1 MDILKKLSL
10 LLCTP
15 LLTACYTDFE
25 PDIDSTP
32 VLCMN
37 AVIDAGEE
45 FTVQLTHSW
54 RYDDYKAYK
63 ADHTVTDGT
72 VEVCADGN
80 QVCRAVYS
88 EWTETNADGV
98 VRKLSGY
105 RIPYKPQAAQEI
117 SLRAYSPE
125 YGNAEAVV
133 TIPFEPL
140 TGPVKIDSTVQVN
153 NYLFEDD
160 AFGDY
165 VYQNFHISM
174 DIKLPVNDRSGVT
187 EYFQLAWES
196 VDLSDE
202 DVEFNCG
209 NPEYDMEP
217 IFSEHID
224 ALETVFA
231 SDAWGF
237 TVFSDN
243 SFRGGSYPL
252 RLLFKNMSLHRIS
265 GVADNRLPEGC
276 AIRLTLFS
284 LDHNLYNWYMYDW
297 HDSES
302 FVGLLGYIGLAQNT
316 TTYSNVS
323 TRAGLVVARNRS
335 VVEISIKN

>member
-117 SLRAYSPE
+117 
-125 YGNAEAVV
+125 
-133 TIPFEPL
+133 
-140 TGPVKIDSTVQVN
+140 
-153 NYLFEDD
+153 
-160 AFGDY
+160 
-165 VYQNFHISM
+165 
-174 DIKLPVNDRSGVT
+174 DR
-187 EYFQLAWES
+187 
-196 VDLSDE
+196 
-202 DVEFNCG
+202 
-209 NPEYDMEP
+209 
-217 IFSEHID
+217 
-224 ALETVFA
+224 
-231 SDAWGF
+231 
-237 TVFSDN
+237 
-243 SFRGGSYPL
+243 
-252 RLLFKNMSLHRIS
+252 K
-265 GVADNRLPEGC
+265 
-276 AIRLTLFS
+276 
-284 LDHNLYNWYMYDW
+284 
-297 HDSES
+297 
-302 FVGLLGYIGLAQNT
+302 
-316 TTYSNVS
+316 S
-323 TRAGLVVARNRS
+323 TRPPVTRI
-335 VVEISIKN
+335 ISEWRLFLPDIQRL